1 MKKPLVIA
9 LIAALAL
16 GGWWGWQ
23 QYSGESAT
31 PPVTATVTRGT
42 VERSVLATGAI
53 EASQLVSVGARV
65 SGQVETLAVELGQL
79 VQKGDLIAQI
89 DSDDQT
95 NAVLQAE
102 ATLKQIEAQIAAKRA
117 SILQA
122 DLLLERRRTLNEKNL
137 TSSED
142 LQAAEAGLAVAE
154 AELDQIEAQKA
165 QAEVSL
171 LSARTELDRTRITA
185 PITGTVVAIVTDEG
199 VTVNANTSSPTLVKL
214 AALDKMVIKAEIS
227 EADVVQVAPGQPV
240 SFTLSGAP
248 ELQFDATLRAI
259 EPAPATIEESDT
271 VSTDTAVYYNAL
283 LDVDNP
289 KGILRIGMTAEV
301 RILLDRASD
310 VLTIPATVLGA
321 RAEGGGRIVTV
332 YDPATG
338 LTEDRVVT
346 VGLDTN
352 VTAEIVSGLEEGER
366 VVIVSGSAAVPA
378 ATSGGIGS
386 GAMRGPMMGL

>member
-1 MKKPLVIA
+1 MKKPLMIA

-16 GGWWGWQ
+16 GGGWWGWQ
-23 QYSGESAT
+23 TYSGDTAA
-31 PPVTATVTRGT
+31 PPVTVAVTRGT

-89 DSDDQT
+89 DSDDQK

-142 LQAAEAGLAVAE
+142 LQAAEAGLTVAE
-154 AELDQIEAQKA
+154 AELDQIEAEKA

-171 LSARTELDRTRITA
+171 SSARTELDRTRITA

-227 EADVVQVAPGQPV
+227 EADVVQVAPGQTV

-248 ELQFDATLRAI
+248 DLQFDATLRAI

-271 VSTDTAVYYNAL
+271 VSTDTAIYYNAL

-289 KGILRIGMTAEV
+289 DGILRIGMTAEV
-301 RILLDRASD
+301 RILLAQATD
-310 VLTIPATVLGA
+310 VLTIPSTALGP
-321 RAEGGGRIVTV
+321 RAEDGTRSVSV

-338 LTEDRVVT
+338 AVAERAVK
-346 VGLDTN
+346 VGLNTN
-352 VTAEIVSGLEEGER
+352 VTAEITSGLEEGER
-366 VVIVSGSAAVPA
+366 VVASAGAAAA
-378 ATSGGIGS
+378 ATGSSGGMG
-386 GAMRGPMMGL
+386 GPPMMGF

>member
-9 LIAALAL
+9 LIAVLAL

-23 QYSGESAT
+23 TYSGDSAA

-89 DSDDQT
+89 DSDDQQ

-102 ATLKQIEAQIAAKRA
+102 ATLKQIQAQIAAKRA

-122 DLLLERRRTLNEKNL
+122 DLLLDRRRSLNEKNL
-137 TSSED
+137 TSTED
-142 LQAAEAGLAVAE
+142 LQAAEAGLTVAE
-154 AELDQIEAQKA
+154 AELDQIEAEKA

-171 LSARTELDRTRITA
+171 SSARTELDRTRITA

-301 RILLDRASD
+301 RILLDQASD
-310 VLTIPATVLGA
+310 VLTIPATALGA

-366 VVIVSGSAAVPA
+366 VVIASGSAAAPA

-386 GAMRGPMMGL
+386 GAMRGPIMGL

>member
-310 VLTIPATVLGA
+310 VLTIPATALGA

-366 VVIVSGSAAVPA
+366 VVIASGSAAAPA

>member
-1 MKKPLVIA
+1 MKRSLVVV
-9 LIAALAL
+9 LTLAL
-16 GGWWGWQ
+16 VLGGGWWGWQ
-23 QYSGESAT
+23 AVYGDSGPTA
-31 PPVTATVTRGT
+31 PVTATVTRAT
-42 VERSVLATGAI
+42 VERSVLATGVI

-89 DSDDQT
+89 NADDQQ

-102 ATLKQIEAQIAAKRA
+102 ATLKQIEAQIASARA

-122 DLLLERRRTLNEKNL
+122 DLLLDRRRTLNERNL
-137 TSSED
+137 TSTEE

-154 AELDQIEAQKA
+154 ADLQAIEAQKS

-171 LSARTELDRTRITA
+171 ASARTELDRTRITA

-227 EADVVQVAPGQPV
+227 EADVVQVAPGLPV

-248 ELQFDATLRAI
+248 DLLFDATLRAI

-271 VSTDTAVYYNAL
+271 VATDTAVYYNAL

-289 KGILRIGMTAEV
+289 DGILRIGMTAEV
-301 RILLDRASD
+301 TIVLAEASD
-310 VLTIPATVLGA
+310 VLTIPATALGP
-321 RAEGGGRIVTV
+321 RTEGGGRSVSV

-338 LTEDRVVT
+338 LTEARVVK
-346 VGLDTN
+346 VGLNTN
-352 VTAEIVSGLEEGER
+352 VTAEILTGLEEGER
-366 VVIVSGSAAVPA
+366 VVAAAASAP
-378 ATSGGIGS
+378 ATSASSGGGRRRPS
-386 GAMRGPMMGL
+386 MMGF

>member
-23 QYSGESAT
+23 QYSGDSAA

-310 VLTIPATVLGA
+310 VLTIPATALGA

-366 VVIVSGSAAVPA
+366 VVIASGSAAAPA

>member
-16 GGWWGWQ
+16 GGGWWGWQ
-23 QYSGESAT
+23 MYSGDTAA

-42 VERSVLATGAI
+42 VERSVLATRAI

-79 VQKGDLIAQI
+79 VQKGYLIAQI
-89 DSDDQT
+89 DSDDQK

-142 LQAAEAGLAVAE
+142 LQAAEAGLTVAE
-154 AELDQIEAQKA
+154 AELDQIEAEKA

-171 LSARTELDRTRITA
+171 SSARTELDRTRITA

-248 ELQFDATLRAI
+248 DLQFDATLRAI

-271 VSTDTAVYYNAL
+271 VSTDTAIYYNAL

-289 KGILRIGMTAEV
+289 DGILRIGMTAEV
-301 RILLDRASD
+301 RILLAEAKD
-310 VLTIPATVLGA
+310 VLTIPSTALGP
-321 RAEGGGRIVTV
+321 RAEDGTRSVSV

-338 LTEDRVVT
+338 AVETRAVT
-346 VGLDTN
+346 VGLNTN
-352 VTAEIVSGLEEGER
+352 VTAEITSGLEEGER
-366 VVIVSGSAAVPA
+366 VVASAGTA
-378 ATSGGIGS
+378 ATTTASSGRMGGP
-386 GAMRGPMMGL
+386 PMMGF

>member
-9 LIAALAL
+9 LIAVLAF

-23 QYSGESAT
+23 QYSGDSAA

-89 DSDDQT
+89 DSDDQQ

-122 DLLLERRRTLNEKNL
+122 DLLLDRRRSLNEKNL
-137 TSSED
+137 TSTED
-142 LQAAEAGLAVAE
+142 LQAAEAGLTVAE
-154 AELDQIEAQKA
+154 AELDQIEAEKA

-171 LSARTELDRTRITA
+171 SSARTELDRTRITA

-301 RILLDRASD
+301 RILLDQASD
-310 VLTIPATVLGA
+310 VLTIPATALGA

-366 VVIVSGSAAVPA
+366 VVIASGSAAAPA

-386 GAMRGPMMGL
+386 GAMRGPIMGL

>member
-1 MKKPLVIA
+1 MKKPLVVA
-9 LIAALAL
+9 LTLALAL
-16 GGWWGWQ
+16 GAGWWGWQ
-23 QYSGESAT
+23 TVYGSTGPAA
-31 PPVTATVTRGT
+31 PVTATVTRGT
-42 VERSVLATGAI
+42 VERSVLATGVI

-65 SGQVETLAVELGQL
+65 SGQVETLAVELGQR

-89 DSDDQT
+89 NADDQQ

-117 SILQA
+117 SIQQA
-122 DLLLERRRTLNEKNL
+122 DLLLDRRRTLNERNL
-137 TSSED
+137 TSTEE
-142 LQAAEAGLAVAE
+142 LQAAEAGLTVAE

-171 LSARTELDRTRITA
+171 ASARTELDRTRITA

-199 VTVNANTSSPTLVKL
+199 VTVNANTSSPTLVKI

-227 EADVVQVAPGQPV
+227 EADVVQVAPGLPV

-248 ELQFDATLRAI
+248 DLQFDATLRAI

-271 VSTDTAVYYNAL
+271 VATDTAVYYNAL

-289 KGILRIGMTAEV
+289 DGILRIGMTAEV
-301 RILLDRASD
+301 SILLAEAKDA
-310 VLTIPATVLGA
+310 LTIPSTALGA
-321 RAEGGGRIVTV
+321 RTQDGGRSVSV

-338 LTEDRVVT
+338 LTETRVVK
-346 VGLDTN
+346 VGLNTN
-352 VTAEIVSGLEEGER
+352 VTAEVLSGLEEGER
-366 VVIVSGSAAVPA
+366 ILAAAASAP
-378 ATSGGIGS
+378 ATSASSSSSGG
-386 GAMRGPMMGL
+386 RRPPMMGF

>member
-366 VVIVSGSAAVPA
+366 VVIASGSAAAPA